1 MTQSEEVTT
10 TVCIVGGGP
19 AGMML
24 GVLLARSGIEVVVL
38 EKYADFFRDFRGDTI
53 HTSTLQMMDELGW
66 LEAFLALRHD
76 ELQVATA
83 MFGQTIPLADF
94 TRLPTRCKFLAYTP
108 QWDFLNFLAERGKRY
123 PTFRVLMETSGTDL
137 IEADERVT
145 GVRVQTKSG
154 ALATRADLVVGA
166 DGRHSVI
173 RERAGFAVKEV
184 GPSMDVLWMRMSKE
198 PSDPSPRKVWD
209 SYAIK
214 QGDLDYMVDI
224 FLNGAK

>member
-53 HTSTLQMMDELGW
+53 HASTLQMMDELGW
-66 LEAFLALRHD
+66 LEAFLALPHD
-76 ELQVATA
+76 ELRDATFA

-123 PTFRVLMETSGTDL
+123 PTFRVMMETSGTARLEQYKYERYQRTGGQQQPARTCTLCVRD
-137 IEADERVT
+137 ADPRPEHR
-145 GVRVQTKSG
+145 R
-154 ALATRADLVVGA
+154 
-166 DGRHSVI
+166 RHQ
-173 RERAGFAVKEV
+173 
-184 GPSMDVLWMRMSKE
+184 
-198 PSDPSPRKVWD
+198 RKRLEQE
-209 SYAIK
+209 K
-214 QGDLDYMVDI
+214 PLQEHC
-224 FLNGAK
+224 